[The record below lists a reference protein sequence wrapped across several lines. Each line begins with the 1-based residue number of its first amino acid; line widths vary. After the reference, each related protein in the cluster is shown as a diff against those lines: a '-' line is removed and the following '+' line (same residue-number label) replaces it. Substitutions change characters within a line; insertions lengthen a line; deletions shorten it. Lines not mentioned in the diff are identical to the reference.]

1 MLGVLGTSQTNN
13 KSGVAGRRNFEAR
26 QQYILRTRRPQKTR
40 TTLRSQ
46 TRARFMRLAGAPG
59 YHISLPAFRNGAS
72 VRRFAHIKTSS
83 AK

>member
-1 MLGVLGTSQTNN
+1 
-13 KSGVAGRRNFEAR
+13 
-26 QQYILRTRRPQKTR
+26 
-40 TTLRSQ
+40 
-46 TRARFMRLAGAPG
+46 MRLADAPG